1 LRSTRRKNT
10 QRNHGGFKSEF
21 HGSSPWIY
29 MHGKRIYRAR
39 VPNGSAYACILA
51 TVTQNDGNGQS
62 CQTNSDY
69 TLQHENPVHHGISF
83 GCFRHLKTK

>member
-1 LRSTRRKNT
+1 MHIDRRSIWNAAERGITRSWTCAYIKIGCYNRVSGLRSTRRKNT

-39 VPNGSAYACILA
+39 SSQWFCLCVYFS
-51 TVTQNDGNGQS
+51 DG
-62 CQTNSDY
+62 DA
-69 TLQHENPVHHGISF
+69 E
-83 GCFRHLKTK
+83 

>member
-1 LRSTRRKNT
+1 MAALRVSFM
-10 QRNHGGFKSEF
+10 GLLPGFICTVNEF
-21 HGSSPWIY
+21 TGQE
-29 MHGKRIYRAR
+29 